1 MERWC
6 NRGGAGPGPGAGEG
20 QGSSAA
26 AQHHL
31 RHGCLGDHH
40 RRPRDHDRCHAGKAA
55 HARARR
61 TPHLRLLAML
71 QASVAS
77 LALLRV
83 DSSVCLL
90 LAHTHFPSNPL
101 FFFPC
106 FPLLHRPTFA
116 TGMSRTLTTCRGQCE
131 TGCTSTPSSPRSTG
145 TLWLTSSPTSL
156 PGTRA

>member
-6 NRGGAGPGPGAGEG
+6 DRGGAGSGPGAGEG

-61 TPHLRLLAML
+61 TPHLRLLATL
-71 QASVAS
+71 QASVTS
-77 LALLRV
+77 LALLRA
-83 DSSVCLL
+83 DNSVSFP
-90 LAHTHFPSNPL
+90 LAHPTP
-101 FFFPC
+101 FFPC

-116 TGMSRTLTTCRGQCE
+116 TGMSRTLTTCRGRCE
-131 TGCTSTPSSPRSTG
+131 TGCTFTPSSPRSTG